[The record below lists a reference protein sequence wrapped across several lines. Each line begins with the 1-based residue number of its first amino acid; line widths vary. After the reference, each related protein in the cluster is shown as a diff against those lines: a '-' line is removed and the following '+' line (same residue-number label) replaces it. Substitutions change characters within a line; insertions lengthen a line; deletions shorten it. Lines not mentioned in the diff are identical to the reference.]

1 MKKKSIAF
9 FMILLSLLFIC
20 SCSKTNDIQQ
30 YDDPAFYKTYE
41 DPALT
46 DLFAPASQGNALL
59 SLEEFLEKTE
69 NNPYVQYGHITPYDK
84 FIELVGKPQR
94 EVLYIGPV
102 EANLQFSEP
111 FPTIRKFE
119 WTLKNNKTIV
129 YSVSLS
135 DECSDNSANSD
146 NIMKFGLVIKSSEK
160 ITG

>member
-1 MKKKSIAF
+1 MV
-9 FMILLSLLFIC
+9 LLSLLFLC
-20 SCSKTNDIQQ
+20 SCSKTNDPKQIQIYKT
-30 YDDPAFYKTYE
+30 YDDPALY
-41 DPALT
+41 
-46 DLFAPASQGNALL
+46 DLFAPAPQGNALL

-94 EVLYIGPV
+94 EVLYIGPD
-102 EANLQFSEP
+102 EANLQYSEP
-111 FPTIRKFE
+111 IPTIRRFE

-135 DECSDNSANSD
+135 DECSDSSANSD
-146 NIMKFGLVIKSSEK
+146 NIMKFGFVIKSSEK